1 MKFRLTVFKG
11 NGNPTCIIG
20 GASSWM
26 WVVGDHSREPQD
38 EMNFLVKVKVN
49 TSVIGSPS
57 WIFCGST
64 RPLTLHAPETL
75 SLTGYQKTLSSLEDS
90 SPWKLHRLS
99 LASECT
105 DLGSGSE
112 ETRGQ
117 TLQLCL
123 ERRASTCLQLLCRC
137 QQRDKYFPNLH
148 CLLSSMTLWRPSMLT
163 RTARGTF
170 CSPTADNRALSW
182 VLF

>member
-1 MKFRLTVFKG
+1 MHPCCQGIVEDLHWEHIGLSPSQFTRTTIYEMRLTVFNK
-11 NGNPTCIIG
+11 NPTCIIS

-57 WIFCGST
+57 WTFCGST

-75 SLTGYQKTLSSLEDS
+75 SLTGYQKTPSSLEES

-105 DLGSGSE
+105 NLGSGSE

-123 ERRASTCLQLLCRC
+123 ERRASTCLQ
-137 QQRDKYFPNLH
+137 N
-148 CLLSSMTLWRPSMLT
+148 
-163 RTARGTF
+163 
-170 CSPTADNRALSW
+170 
-182 VLF
+182 VV